1 MITRE
6 NIAIA
11 IKHKVYQISYE
22 NRNPQKMFYEA
33 KGYLQALRDMEL
45 ITPKGY
51 LELIEWAKE
60 EYNKREMSP

>member
-6 NIAIA
+6 NIATA
-11 IKHKVYQISYE
+11 IKHKVNQISYE
-22 NRNPQKMFYEA
+22 NREPEKMYYES

-51 LELIEWAKE
+51 LDLIEWAKD
-60 EYNKREMSP
+60 EYNRRK